1 MDFLVVD
8 DDKTFRD
15 ATCFLI
21 DGEGHYAEGVATGEQ
36 ALTTIKEEKFDT
48 VLLDLNLPKVSGLE
62 VLRRIKSDP
71 VTRRIPVVILA
82 MSRRDH
88 DIIECSR
95 LGAENY
101 MIKPVS
107 FDGFC
112 KLTPL
117 LSLRWALLDQEN
129 SSGSAR

>member
-48 VLLDLNLPKVSGLE
+48 VLLDLNLGRENGLE
-62 VLRRIKSDP
+62 VLTEMLKVRPNLAIVMFTAQGSVSTAVEAMRR
-71 VTRRIPVVILA
+71 
-82 MSRRDH
+82 
-88 DIIECSR
+88 
-95 LGAENY
+95 GAADYLE
-101 MIKPVS
+101 KP
-107 FDGFC
+107 FQREHF
-112 KLTPL
+112 
-117 LSLRWALLDQEN
+117 
-129 SSGSAR
+129 